1 MKTKRN
7 IVIPLKTRVR
17 DENFT
22 GTRRFTVTVPDS
34 VVKTTTRAGQLTFK
48 THIITEEVPT

>member
-7 IVIPLKTRVR
+7 VLITKTTRVR

-22 GTRRFTVTVPDS
+22 GVNEFQSAVPDS
-34 VVKTTTRAGQLTFK
+34 VVKQTTRTKQLTFK